1 MEIAAASF
9 TFKENPLIEYRV
21 LHRKYIRNNLQL
33 VHLQVISK
41 AIVCEGSR
49 TRRATRKKEKKQAG
63 EEYVKHVVFY
73 CYRAKLAC
81 AGGQSRP

>member
-49 TRRATRKKEKKQAG
+49 NAKGNTEKRKETS
-63 EEYVKHVVFY
+63 
-73 CYRAKLAC
+73 
-81 AGGQSRP
+81 GGGVRKTGCFLLLPR